1 MQNFNPSINSGLT
14 SSSLSLRAEG
24 LSKAEWVKKIILKNG
39 LRVILAPKQ
48 DSLATTFLILV
59 EAGSEYET
67 KKING
72 ISHFL
77 EHMCFKGTKK
87 RPKMIDISS
96 ELDSIGASYNAFTGQ
111 EYTGYYAKAR
121 PKNFTQILDVVSD
134 IYLNQVFSLKEI
146 DKERGAIIEEINMY
160 EDLPMRRVQELF
172 MGLLYGN
179 QPAGWDVLGRKEIIK
194 RLAQKD
200 FLKYRKE
207 HYLPQSTIA
216 VIAGKFDEKKVIA
229 EIKNAFSGMKS
240 GEKTQKIKTTEQQEK
255 PQILLKHKK
264 TDQTHLV
271 LGVRAFDIFDKR
283 KYALEVL
290 ADILGGGMSSR
301 LFQKIREE
309 MGVAYYVRAES
320 DLLSDHGFL
329 AASAGVD
336 NSKIEQV
343 IEAILEEFRK
353 LSQKPVNAKELQRAK
368 DHFDGHLMLG
378 LETSDALAAFYGGQE
393 IITKKITTPSELT
406 EKIQAVKAEE
416 IMAMAQDIF
425 QNSKLNLAIIGPF
438 SAEGGDKSRF
448 EKILKI

>member
-1 MQNFNPSINSGLT
+1 MENF
-14 SSSLSLRAEG
+14 
-24 LSKAEWVKKIILKNG
+24 KKITLKNG

-59 EAGSEYET
+59 EAGSKYET
-67 KKING
+67 KEING

-87 RPKMIDISS
+87 RLKAIDISS
-96 ELDSIGASYNAFTGQ
+96 ELDSIGANYNAFTGQ
-111 EYTGYYAKAR
+111 EYTGYYAKGR
-121 PKNFTQILDVVSD
+121 PENFNVILDVVSD
-134 IYLNQVFSLKEI
+134 IYLNQVFNIQEI
-146 DKERGAIIEEINMY
+146 DKERGVIIEEINMY

-172 MGLLYGN
+172 TGLLYGD
-179 QPAGWDVLGRKEIIK
+179 QPAGWDIAGRKEVIK
-194 RLAQKD
+194 KITQED

-207 HYLPQSTIA
+207 HYLAQSTIA
-216 VIAGKFDEKKVIA
+216 VVAGKFDEKKVIA
-229 EIKNAFSGMKS
+229 EIENAFSGIRS
-240 GEKTQKIKTTEQQEK
+240 GEKTQKIKTMEQQEA
-255 PQILLKHKK
+255 PQVLLKHKK

-309 MGVAYYVRAES
+309 MGAAYYVRAES

-329 AASAGVD
+329 ATSAGID

-353 LSQKPVNAKELQRAK
+353 LSRKSVGAKEFQRAK
-368 DHFDGHLMLG
+368 DHLAGHLMLG
-378 LETSDALAAFYGGQE
+378 LETSDALAGFFGGQE
-393 IITKKITTPSELT
+393 IITKKITAPSELT
-406 EKIQAVKAEE
+406 KKIQAVKAEE
-416 IMAMAQDIF
+416 IMAVANDIF
-425 QNSKLNLAIIGPF
+425 QNNKLNLAIIGPF
-438 SAEGGDKSRF
+438 SAEDGNKSRF
-448 EKILKI
+448 EKIFKL